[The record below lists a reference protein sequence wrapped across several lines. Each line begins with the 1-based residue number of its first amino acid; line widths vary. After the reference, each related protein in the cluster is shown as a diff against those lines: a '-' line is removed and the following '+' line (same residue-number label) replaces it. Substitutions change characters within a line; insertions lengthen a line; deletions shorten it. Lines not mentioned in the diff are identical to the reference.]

1 MGHTKRKRPQR
12 GRRAVWPR
20 KRAKRIN
27 AMVKNFAPIKDTKLL
42 GFAGYKA
49 GMTSV
54 IIVDNR
60 PKTPTKGEELK
71 RAVTI
76 IEAPSL
82 KVGAIRVYAKT
93 SYGKKVLSEVWAE
106 GLSKDKDLSR
116 TLILPK
122 KRKATIE
129 SLKQRLSDISEV
141 RVVVYTQPRT
151 TGLGKKTP
159 EVFELPIGGNVE
171 SQFSYASEKLGK
183 EINASDVFKAGE
195 FVDMHGVT
203 KGKGFQGDIKRF
215 GVRLESHKAEFGRRH
230 RSTMGPTTPSKVG
243 WWIPMPGQ
251 MGFHKRTHYNSQI
264 LKIANINDL
273 QINPISGLSRYGK
286 VKGDFIL
293 IAGSAPGAKKRL
305 VVLSHAIRP
314 ASKFTEAPEIVDVS
328 LRSQQQ

>member
-12 GRRAVWPR
+12 GSRAVWPR

-49 GMTSV
+49 WMTSV

-129 SLKQRLSDISEV
+129 SLKQRLSDISE
-141 RVVVYTQPRT
+141 
-151 TGLGKKTP
+151 
-159 EVFELPIGGNVE
+159 
-171 SQFSYASEKLGK
+171 
-183 EINASDVFKAGE
+183 
-195 FVDMHGVT
+195 
-203 KGKGFQGDIKRF
+203 
-215 GVRLESHKAEFGRRH
+215 VRLESHKAEFGRRH

-314 ASKFTEAPEIVDVS
+314 ASKLTEAPEIVDVS

>member
-12 GRRAVWPR
+12 GSRAVWPR

-82 KVGAIRVYAKT
+82 KVG
-93 SYGKKVLSEVWAE
+93 AE

-195 FVDMHGVT
+195 FVDMHC
-203 KGKGFQGDIKRF
+203 
-215 GVRLESHKAEFGRRH
+215 
-230 RSTMGPTTPSKVG
+230 
-243 WWIPMPGQ
+243 
-251 MGFHKRTHYNSQI
+251 
-264 LKIANINDL
+264 
-273 QINPISGLSRYGK
+273 
-286 VKGDFIL
+286 
-293 IAGSAPGAKKRL
+293 
-305 VVLSHAIRP
+305 
-314 ASKFTEAPEIVDVS
+314 
-328 LRSQQQ
+328 

>member
-12 GRRAVWPR
+12 GSRAVWPR

-195 FVDMHGVT
+195 FV
-203 KGKGFQGDIKRF
+203 
-215 GVRLESHKAEFGRRH
+215 RRH